1 MRINS
6 LENDHGRNWSGNRL
20 VTKCQSHIHCA
31 IYIMTNGDVRPSHS
45 ANFFKVTGRLEEEI
59 NQRPKRLREE
69 NNPLPEI
76 LIETPQMLL

>member
-1 MRINS
+1 
-6 LENDHGRNWSGNRL
+6 
-20 VTKCQSHIHCA
+20 
-31 IYIMTNGDVRPSHS
+31 MTNGDVRPSHS